1 MHKKE
6 FAAGTILGEV
16 GQPIDSI
23 YLIIEG
29 TVTATFEWGDEMKL
43 QKGQVV
49 GVAGL
54 CHAHFRYTAKCDT
67 KVIAAVYPYV
77 EGELTNLL
85 KKHPEAKNYFTA
97 TITRYLLEL
106 FNLYKKRK
114 EESLALYNIFDSSYK
129 YYVKMCE
136 NNKIAVRALPHQDE
150 IEALHIDDDLEPWSE
165 NFHKTLYNLIS
176 KAEDPAKISVEFYSG
191 YIIKMGRSIF
201 NVVSITKQIAEY
213 RSQILEKIIN
223 EDRVD
228 LFELVSQAFI
238 RVHILADK
246 EKPKTDVM
254 DELIAVIRKY
264 AVPENAEFE
273 ARINEYLQ
281 KLADSN
287 QGKQDAGEEGE
298 SIEQTAN
305 LKDSL
310 DVIFEYVNYPE
321 EEGETFKKELALYK
335 KTTNKS
341 STEDVDR
348 KRRMVLSKHF
358 YTMYNEAVL
367 RSLDNDNIPRIVK
380 MFLNFGYVDEELA
393 GVENAAYLYNI
404 VEHLPTDPGR
414 RVYTFYEWLK
424 EIYKGNRAPCR
435 NEFDNDFFD
444 YVNELK
450 RNHKV
455 TPAEATEMMGD
466 TRKMVIFELE
476 NAFPSA
482 NKVTN
487 GRITT
492 FCPVFSEHNILKS
505 LKQMMLS
512 ADTIE
517 HAIQDIVHKDFGA
530 FCRESV
536 YSNPEGGISKEMIT
550 TEVLPDVILLPNI
563 GSRGIMWQEIE
574 GKKRGTP
581 GRFMLSLFQAE
592 DLTKILCRLVA
603 EFRWEMCK
611 RIQGARWNDASE
623 RSLTSDYSD
632 YIASYRK
639 NNELSSDVKE
649 KIKNDL
655 GKCKNRTKEMFIID
669 YYSWLQYES
678 NGSPRLNKVNRQILF
693 TYCSFSKEIRDKL
706 KINPFY
712 TEMVERYET
721 KLKNS
726 LRYYDNL
733 EKSLRNKGHKLPPE
747 VIETRRLMEL

>member
-1 MHKKE
+1 MQKKE
-6 FAAGTILGEV
+6 FAAGTIIADV
-16 GQPIDSI
+16 GQPIDKL
-23 YLIIEG
+23 YLIIDG
-29 TVTATFEWGDEMKL
+29 TVTATYEWGDEMNM
-43 QKGQVV
+43 QKGQVI

-54 CHAHFRYTAKCDT
+54 CHGHYRYTAKCAT
-67 KVIAAVYPYV
+67 KVIAAVYPYA
-77 EGELTNLL
+77 ENEITNII
-85 KKHPEAKNYFTA
+85 KRHPETKSYFTA
-97 TITRYLLEL
+97 SITRILLEL
-106 FNLYKKRK
+106 ISRYKQKKDECNYLFNTFN
-114 EESLALYNIFDSSYK
+114 ETYK
-129 YYVKMCE
+129 YYVKICE
-136 NNKIAVRALPHQDE
+136 SNGISVRALPDQDE
-150 IEALHIDDDLEPWSE
+150 MEEFHVDYDLEPWCE
-165 NFHKTLYNLIS
+165 NFHKSLYTLIS
-176 KAEDPAKISVEFYSG
+176 KAEDPTKISPEFYAG

-201 NVVSITKQIAEY
+201 NMVSISKQITEY
-213 RSQILEKIIN
+213 RANILNIFIN
-223 EDRVD
+223 EERLD
-228 LFELVSQAFI
+228 LFELVSTAFL
-238 RVHILADK
+238 RAYVLAEKDK
-246 EKPKTDVM
+246 PNTDVM
-254 DELIAVIRKY
+254 DELITLIRKCSDK
-264 AVPENAEFE
+264 PEYEE
-273 ARINEYLQ
+273 RINEYLK
-281 KLADSN
+281 KLEDTN
-287 QGKQDAGEEGE
+287 QGKASASDDDLSSEPSVDLRDSLNVIMEYVDYPDEEGD
-298 SIEQTAN
+298 I
-305 LKDSL
+305 
-310 DVIFEYVNYPE
+310 
-321 EEGETFKKELALYK
+321 FKKELLLYK
-335 KTTNKS
+335 KTSNKS

-358 YTMYNEAVL
+358 YVMYNEAVL
-367 RSLDNDNIPRIVK
+367 RSLDNDNIPKIVK
-380 MFLNFGYVDEELA
+380 MFLNFGYIDEELA
-393 GVENAAYLYNI
+393 GVENAAYLYKI
-404 VEHLPTDPGR
+404 VNHLPTDPYR
-414 RVYTFYEWLK
+414 QVYTFYEWLK

-450 RNHKV
+450 RNHKI

-536 YSNPEGGISKEMIT
+536 FSKPEGGIPKEMIN
-550 TEVLPDVILLPNI
+550 TEVLPDVILLPNV

-581 GRFMLSLFQAE
+581 GRFMLSIFQAE

-639 NNELSSDVKE
+639 NNDLSSDVKE

-655 GKCKNRTKEMFIID
+655 GKCKNRTKEMFILD

-693 TYCSFSKEIRDKL
+693 AYCSFSKEIRDKL

-733 EKSLRNKGHKLPPE
+733 EKSLRNKGHVMPPE
-747 VIETRRLMEL
+747 VIETRRLMQL